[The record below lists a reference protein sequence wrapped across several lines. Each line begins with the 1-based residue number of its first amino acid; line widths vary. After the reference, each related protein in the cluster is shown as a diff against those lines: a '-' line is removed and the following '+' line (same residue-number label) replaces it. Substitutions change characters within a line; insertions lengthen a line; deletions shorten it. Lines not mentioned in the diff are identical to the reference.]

1 MTMDLRHLRYFIAV
15 AEELSFTRAARRLHI
30 AQPPLSQQI
39 RQLEEELGVTLL
51 HRTKRHVA
59 LSEAGQVFL
68 EHAKQILR
76 ATELAG
82 MQARRAQRGEIGRIA
97 VGFFEH
103 MSYTLLPPIFRAYRE
118 RFPDVEVDMRW
129 FPVIGQA
136 DALRRGDVDV
146 SFMRAVGD
154 FENIA
159 TEALVTEPFVVAVP
173 SSHPLAAEHSL
184 SLADCAA
191 ERFVMY
197 TPHLAPDFHDMI
209 LRMCATAGF
218 TPRVALEVGQVY
230 TCLGLV
236 SSSIGLA
243 FVPSSVQ
250 RIHVDDVVYRPLRS
264 RSLPIEV
271 MLGWR
276 HTRTSPLIRAFVDT
290 AKDVI
295 AASAGGSA
303 GRTAAC
309 ARARD
314 RSRGGNR
321 PGERE

>member
-1 MTMDLRHLRYFIAV
+1 MDLRHLRYFIAV
-15 AEELSFTRAARRLHI
+15 AEELNFTRAADRLHI

-51 HRTKRHVA
+51 HRTKRHVE

-68 EHAKQILR
+68 DHARQILR
-76 ATELAG
+76 STEVAA
-82 MQARRAQRGEIGRIA
+82 MQARRAQRGEIGRLS

-118 RFPDVEVDMRW
+118 RFPDVDVDVRW

-136 DALRRGDVDV
+136 DALRRGDVDI
-146 SFMRAVGD
+146 SFMRPGTD
-154 FENIA
+154 SEDIT
-159 TEALVTEPFVVAVP
+159 TEVLVTEPFVIAVP
-173 SSHPLAAEHSL
+173 ASHPFAAEDSL
-184 SLADCAA
+184 SLRDCAA
-191 ERFVMY
+191 EHFVMY
-197 TPHLAPDFHDMI
+197 MPHLAPDFHDMI

-236 SSSIGLA
+236 SSGIGLA

-250 RIHVDDVVYRPLRS
+250 RIHLDHVVYKPLRS
-264 RSLPIEV
+264 RSLPAEV

-276 HTRTSPLIRAFVDT
+276 TTNTSPLIGAFVET
-290 AKDVI
+290 AKEVI
-295 AASAGGSA
+295 AASGGA
-303 GRTAAC
+303 VDTKNG
-309 ARARD
+309 
-314 RSRGGNR
+314 
-321 PGERE
+321 

>member
-1 MTMDLRHLRYFIAV
+1 MDLRHLRYFIAV
-15 AEELSFTRAARRLHI
+15 AEELNFTRAAGRLHI

-51 HRTKRHVA
+51 HRTKRHVE

-68 EHAKQILR
+68 DHARQILR
-76 ATELAG
+76 STEVAAV
-82 MQARRAQRGEIGRIA
+82 QARRAQRGEIGRLS

-118 RFPDVEVDMRW
+118 RFPDVDVDVRW

-136 DALRRGDVDV
+136 DALRRGDVDI
-146 SFMRAVGD
+146 SFMRPGTD
-154 FENIA
+154 SEDIT
-159 TEALVTEPFVVAVP
+159 TEVLVTEPFVIAVP
-173 SSHPLAAEHSL
+173 ASHPFAAEDSL
-184 SLADCAA
+184 SLRDCAA

-197 TPHLAPDFHDMI
+197 TPHLAPDFHEMI

-236 SSSIGLA
+236 SAGIGLA

-250 RIHVDDVVYRPLRS
+250 RIHLDHVVYKPLRS
-264 RSLPIEV
+264 RSLPVEV

-276 HTRTSPLIRAFVDT
+276 TTNTSPLIGAFVET
-290 AKDVI
+290 AKEAI
-295 AASAGGSA
+295 AASGGA
-303 GRTAAC
+303 VDTRNG
-309 ARARD
+309 
-314 RSRGGNR
+314 
-321 PGERE
+321 